1 LAGNSA
7 RNSAGKITT
16 GLDYRRV
23 RMSPYRERYH
33 RDLKELKNLAKDQAN
48 RGAEAIGKS
57 VSALRDYNMDLAK
70 EVIKHDQEM
79 DDQSQKIENLC
90 MELLAL
96 QQPMAKDLRRIIGIL
111 KIGIDLER
119 IGDLAVDVARVTT
132 QSQNKVQITKLEY
145 IPHMAEIC
153 KKMLE
158 GSMEALMNSDAD
170 MARQVTKWDYEIDG
184 MYVKARTKIL
194 KIIIERPEV
203 ITEATALLLVNRHM
217 ERIGD
222 HICNIC
228 EAIVYMVEA
237 KREQLN

>member
-1 LAGNSA
+1 
-7 RNSAGKITT
+7 
-16 GLDYRRV
+16 LDYRRV

-48 RGAEAIGKS
+48 RGAEAIEKS

-70 EVIKHDQEM
+70 EVIKQDQEM

-184 MYVKARTKIL
+184 LYVKARTKIL

-237 KREQLN
+237 KREHLN

>member
-1 LAGNSA
+1 
-7 RNSAGKITT
+7 
-16 GLDYRRV
+16 
-23 RMSPYRERYH
+23 MSPYRERYH

-48 RGAEAIGKS
+48 RGAEAIDKS

-96 QQPMAKDLRRIIGIL
+96 QQPMAKDLRMIIGIL

-119 IGDLAVDVARVTT
+119 IGDLAVDVARVTA
-132 QSQNKVQITKLEY
+132 QSQYKTQVTKLEF
-145 IPHMAEIC
+145 IPRMAEIDRN
-153 KKMLE
+153 ML
-158 GSMEALMNSDAD
+158 GQAIAALQSDDAD
-170 MARQVTKWDYEIDG
+170 LARQTTKWDYEIDG
-184 MYVKARTKIL
+184 LYVKARDKLL
-194 KIIIERPEV
+194 KLIIEKPE
-203 ITEATALLLVNRHM
+203 IINEGTSLLMANRHL

-228 EAIVYMVEA
+228 ETIVYMVEA
-237 KREQLN
+237 KREHLN